1 MATFIFGFVRPHVG
15 LELIEALGT
24 SPDFYVKSAA
34 SDEDWFLA
42 EHDVRGAHRDLVWAR
57 ALDARF
63 WRAEVTKSED
73 GEIVRFSVYLLEGPE
88 VRRPNPVWDR
98 AIG

>member
-1 MATFIFGFVRPHVG
+1 MATFVFGFMRPHVG
-15 LELIEALGT
+15 MTLIEALGV
-24 SPDFYVKSAA
+24 SPDFYVESA
-34 SDEDWFLA
+34 DGEDWYLA
-42 EHDVRGAHRDLVWAR
+42 EHDVRHARRDLVWAR

-63 WRAEVTKSED
+63 WRAEVTKD
-73 GEIVRFSVYLLEGPE
+73 KDDAIIQFSVYLIEGP